1 MGSVVGGRCGRCT
14 AASPGSATGA
24 RLDHDF
30 ESRFPALHESYGWC
44 ALQTTEDLRCAVA
57 ADCVNRG
64 DLATAVNV
72 LPPDATQS
80 GPVAFLWGRI
90 ALAEERYQQA
100 LGFFVSVRGRGSFSL
115 QEAASLSAAQSLL
128 LAGDHVSAERRFGP
142 IVDGAQ
148 DPGIRA
154 HAQYGLGFA
163 VGNQGRLD
171 EAKAHFAAAQREIPT
186 LEIPDLAGPPRA
198 DRPAAVPVGNRWPVG
213 DETVDDLVGDETV
226 DEVLA
231 ELNDHVGQHHLKRE
245 IEDLV
250 ALVSVEQERRARGLS
265 GDARITQHMV
275 FAGPPGTGKT
285 TVARLVGRLYKALG
299 VLAEGH
305 VVEVDRADLVG
316 EVLGS
321 PQAKTTEVLDKAQGG
336 ILLIDEAYT
345 HQGEG
350 YSGGDVFGDEVIA
363 LLLKRMEDARDEFVV
378 IATGYSE
385 EMEEFLEANP
395 GLRSRFSTTIHFEP
409 YGPAELVEIATGMAA
424 DKGYALAS
432 DASEALH
439 AALADAE
446 RRGVMRL
453 RSFGNARLVRNV
465 IEKAERKQARRLASL
480 MGVGT
485 VPDAAFQ
492 TFVREDIEAAVS
504 DELNRLVS
512 SSAPRDARD

>member
-1 MGSVVGGRCGRCT
+1 M
-14 AASPGSATGA
+14 
-24 RLDHDF
+24 
-30 ESRFPALHESYGWC
+30 
-44 ALQTTEDLRCAVA
+44 RCAVA